1 MTTFIGPTAGVGALR
16 AAFAGFPSGVVALSA
31 RLADG
36 PSVLIASSFTVGVSL
51 DPALVSFAVR
61 NASATWPPMRA
72 AGRLGVSV
80 LGAEQAA
87 LCRRLA
93 SPDPAARLAGEPLET
108 TPEGAVF
115 FPGAAVWLDCSV
127 FDEVPAGDHRVV
139 LLEVHRLWHDS
150 DAEPLVFHGSAFR
163 RLAS

>member
-1 MTTFIGPTAGVGALR
+1 MTPLIPTAADTRVVR

-31 RLADG
+31 RLTDG

-51 DPALVSFAVR
+51 DPPLVSFAVR
-61 NASATWPPMRA
+61 DGSRTWPALRT
-72 AGRLGVSV
+72 AGRIGVSV
-80 LGAEQAA
+80 LGADQGA

-93 SPDPAARLAGEPLET
+93 SPDHTTRFADEPVDVT
-108 TPEGAVF
+108 AEGAVF
-115 FPGAAVWLDCSV
+115 FPGAPVWLDCSV
-127 FDEVPAGDHRVV
+127 YEEVPAGDHRVV

-150 DAEPLVFHGSAFR
+150 AAEPLVFHGSAFR